1 MKKITESE
9 LKDKVNSLREY
20 MSVIESAQ
28 QEGVMSDVG
37 QWAGNA
43 AGAVSNAYNTAAN
56 AVGSG
61 VNAVK
66 QGISDLTTGAQKG
79 YQAAT
84 AGTTGQQA
92 AKPAAPQGAKPAAKK
107 GDPGIMKTQQFLKN
121 LGHNIAVDGV
131 WGPDTEAAYKAA
143 FPDAPS
149 NQPAGGT
156 TSAPA
161 AATAPGQT
169 YQQAQGTKQDLSKD
183 MAAAT
188 GVANPNVSAPAQA
201 APAQAAP
208 QGSVFG
214 ADGKITGMPAAP
226 APKKPGV
233 VEFNESDELNR
244 IIQLLK

>member
-1 MKKITESE
+1 MKKVTESQ

-20 MSVIESAQ
+20 INVIESTQ
-28 QEGVMSDVG
+28 QDEGVMSTLG

-43 AGAVSNAYNTAAN
+43 AGTVSNAASAVKN

-61 VNAVK
+61 VDTVK
-66 QGISDLTTGAQKG
+66 QGFSDLTTGAQQG
-79 YQAAT
+79 YQA
-84 AGTTGQQA
+84 TTGTQ
-92 AKPAAPQGAKPAAKK
+92 PAQGAKPAAGQAVKPTSK
-107 GDPGIMKTQQFLKN
+107 QGDPEVMKKQQFLKN
-121 LGHNIAVDGV
+121 LGHNVKVDGI
-131 WGPDTEAAYKAA
+131 WGPETEAAYKAA

-169 YQQAQGTKQDLSKD
+169 YQQAQASKQGLSKD
-183 MAAAT
+183 IAAAA
-188 GVANPNVSAPAQA
+188 GMPNPNATEPAQA
-201 APAQAAP
+201 TPAQ

-214 ADGKITGMPAAP
+214 ADGKITGMPASP

-233 VEFNESDELNR
+233 VEFNESNELNR

>member
-1 MKKITESE
+1 MQEYKMKKITESE

-61 VNAVK
+61 VDAVK
-66 QGISDLTTGAQKG
+66 QGFSDLTTGAQKG
-79 YQAAT
+79 YQSAT
-84 AGTTGQQA
+84 SGQQA
-92 AKPAAPQGAKPAAKK
+92 AKPAAPQGAKLAAKQ
-107 GDPGIMKTQQFLKN
+107 GDPEVMKKQQFLKN
-121 LGHNIAVDGV
+121 LGHNIKVDGV
-131 WGPDTEAAYKAA
+131 WGPETEAAYKAA
-143 FPDAPS
+143 FPDVPS
-149 NQPAGGT
+149 NQPA
-156 TSAPA
+156 A
-161 AATAPGQT
+161 
-169 YQQAQGTKQDLSKD
+169 
-183 MAAAT
+183 
-188 GVANPNVSAPAQA
+188 APAQA
-201 APAQAAP
+201 PAAQAAP